1 MKVLDEKTPTDD
13 DSFHKLL
20 LDRLKEQDDKI
31 AALSKKNEE
40 LISFNRQLLSS
51 SSIRPISDDISAS
64 KAKLEEYLKGD
75 K

>member
-1 MKVLDEKTPTDD
+1 MANEDKSPNDD
-13 DSFHKLL
+13 DAFHKLL
-20 LDRLKEQDDKI
+20 LDRLREQDDKI
-31 AALSKKNEE
+31 AALSKKNDE

-51 SSIRPISDDISAS
+51 GSIRPISDDVTTS

>member
-1 MKVLDEKTPTDD
+1 MPDEKTPTDD

-31 AALSKKNEE
+31 AALSKKNDE

-51 SSIRPISDDISAS
+51 TSIRPISDDISVS